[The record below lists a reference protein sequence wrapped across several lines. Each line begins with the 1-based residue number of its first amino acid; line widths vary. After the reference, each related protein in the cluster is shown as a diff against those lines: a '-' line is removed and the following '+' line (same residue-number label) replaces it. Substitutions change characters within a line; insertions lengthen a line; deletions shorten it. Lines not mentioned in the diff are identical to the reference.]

1 MASVGV
7 TDVAWTAEMGP
18 VGYRDNHH
26 AMLSVEWERFAAG
39 YRAALAAE
47 AADASASPRLAVA
60 PATDAKYRAV
70 VRAFD
75 ALARGD
81 LRALGTVHE
90 DIQGSVDA
98 IVARLRAA
106 PPAPAD
112 ARPMVV
118 GGGLIKFDRPAPA
131 DDARIYPCAD
141 CGLMRSRSEG
151 GTTFTV
157 CDVCWD
163 KAYPTAPAPDA
174 GARIEEAHRA
184 LGKPGRMDDDG
195 CCVGCGRSV
204 QPSPCCPD
212 FPVWPGPC
220 RSCYAYDEEQRDAG
234 AAERARRI
242 EEALRKIAN
251 YAGPIVCEHYE
262 TCRHEACDFAYFAQ
276 TLAADTLNGTTT
288 EIGDAAEAE
297 RAGRRGTNQAK
308 RGNDARKGG
317 EGA

>member
-1 MASVGV
+1 MGSPETCEKCGGVG
-7 TDVAWTAEMGP
+7 
-18 VGYRDNHH
+18 RH
-26 AMLSVEWERFAAG
+26 VEGKRGFTRF
-39 YRAALAAE
+39 
-47 AADASASPRLAVA
+47 PC
-60 PATDAKYRAV
+60 PNATPTPP
-70 VRAFD
+70 
-75 ALARGD
+75 G
-81 LRALGTVHE
+81 
-90 DIQGSVDA
+90 
-98 IVARLRAA
+98 AA
-106 PPAPAD
+106 PDAASGPKAPPRMPAPAD

-118 GGGLIKFDRPAPA
+118 GGAFVKFDRPTPA

-234 AAERARRI
+234 AAEDHTSEARRDHGA
-242 EEALRKIAN
+242 EGSHRAVVEAARALLADKRRDGCLYCVCGRLMTGNVEHQANCAWNRLDAALR
-251 YAGPIVCEHYE
+251 
-262 TCRHEACDFAYFAQ
+262 
-276 TLAADTLNGTTT
+276 GT
-288 EIGDAAEAE
+288 
-297 RAGRRGTNQAK
+297 
-308 RGNDARKGG
+308 KGG
-317 EGA
+317 E

>member
-1 MASVGV
+1 MGSPETCEKCGGVG
-7 TDVAWTAEMGP
+7 
-18 VGYRDNHH
+18 RH
-26 AMLSVEWERFAAG
+26 VEGKRGFTRF
-39 YRAALAAE
+39 
-47 AADASASPRLAVA
+47 PC
-60 PATDAKYRAV
+60 PNATPTPP
-70 VRAFD
+70 
-75 ALARGD
+75 G
-81 LRALGTVHE
+81 
-90 DIQGSVDA
+90 
-98 IVARLRAA
+98 AA
-106 PPAPAD
+106 PDAASGPKAPPRMPAPAD

-118 GGGLIKFDRPAPA
+118 GGAFVKFDRPTPA

-234 AAERARRI
+234 AAERAVV
-242 EEALRKIAN
+242 EALTALRDRFAALITRN
-251 YAGPIVCEHYE
+251 P
-262 TCRHEACDFAYFAQ
+262 DFGATDWALVEQ
-276 TLAADTLNGTTT
+276 A
-288 EIGDAAEAE
+288 DAAL
-297 RAGRRGTNQAK
+297 RGT
-308 RGNDARKGG
+308 KG
-317 EGA
+317 ETK